1 MTRDAA
7 DPEIMPLRDLSR
19 YKVADGDADVR
30 GWDVFG
36 RDGVRVGTVDDLLV
50 DPAAEQVRY
59 LAVRLSPEL
68 SGGGAPQSDP
78 EAVDNVP
85 PAGPLTG
92 MAALGTMAGQGIA
105 GNPMAAGLPG
115 MLPGLTA
122 STGLLGEPVGPFGLG
137 TAPLSQAVP
146 ARPAEAESRR
156 ILIPIS
162 KARLERG
169 DHRVTV
175 DGRAAEIVALPD
187 YAE

>member
-1 MTRDAA
+1 MTNAV
-7 DPEIMPLRDLSR
+7 PLRDLSR
-19 YKVADGDADVR
+19 YKVADGNADVR
-30 GWDVFG
+30 GWDVFD
-36 RDGVRVGTVDDLLV
+36 RDGTRVGTVDDLLV

-68 SGGGAPQSDP
+68 AGGGVPPSDP
-78 EAVDNVP
+78 EALDNVSP
-85 PAGPLTG
+85 VGPLTG
-92 MAALGTMAGQGIA
+92 MAALGTMAGQGIT

-115 MLPGLTA
+115 MLPGL
-122 STGLLGEPVGPFGLG
+122 G
-137 TAPLSQAVP
+137 TVPMSQAAPVVP
-146 ARPAEAESRR
+146 AESESRR

-175 DGRAAEIVALPD
+175 DGRAAEIAALPG